1 LHLSFSNLMVVVDPR
16 AGGRG
21 VSGRGLCTGGLRATD
36 PIWCSFR
43 LACGERSR
51 RFLHTIVRNAAG
63 GSLELSWKPLIA
75 SRPNRAF
82 GVKMEF
88 RILGPVEVWDG
99 GRRLDVGGPKPRAV
113 LAALLLHAGRMVS
126 ADRLIDELWGETPPA
141 TARNV
146 LQCHVARL
154 RRALHRPA
162 EANGSTPVLLTR
174 PGGYLLRVEPGQL
187 DLHRFRE
194 AADRGRRAMAAGD
207 AGEAAE
213 QLRRAL
219 ALWRGPAL
227 ADVASESLRRTA
239 APPLEEARLVAL
251 EERLDADLALGRH
264 TELVGELEAL
274 VAAHPD
280 RERPRRQLMLAL
292 YRSGRLAEAL
302 AVYRS
307 ARRLLV
313 EELGLEPSPALQQL
327 ERAMLLADPA
337 LETPPPAASGHPP
350 RPAPPP
356 GPCELPPDI
365 EDFTGR
371 ESPLAELESLLAD
384 NQATAIV
391 ITAIA
396 GKAGVGKTALAVR
409 LAHRLRSRF
418 PGGQLYV
425 NLRGAGTQPLDP
437 ADVLAGFLRALGV
450 ESAAIAEGLDERS
463 RQFRARLADD
473 RVLVVLDNAAGEA
486 QVRPLLPG
494 GRGCAALITS
504 RVGLRGLE
512 AAHPLTLDV
521 LDPDQAVALLAKLAG
536 PARVAAEPDAAWAIA
551 RLCGF
556 LPLAVRIAGARLQ
569 SRPHWRLK
577 LLAGRLA
584 DERRRLDELRTG
596 DLEVRASVAL
606 SYQGRGEEE
615 RRLFRLL
622 GLLESPSF
630 PAWVPASL
638 LDAEPPEAEE
648 LLERLVDAQLVEAAG
663 EDPAGQQR
671 YRLHDLLRVFA
682 RERLEDEEPAPAR
695 LAALEQVLEASM
707 LLAEHADSLLV
718 PSGIDSFGGEA
729 RCHGRLEHPAVVA
742 VEHDPASWFEAER
755 TSLLA
760 AVRQACEADLWE
772 LGRRLA
778 LALGGFFQLRSYWD
792 DWQQTHMQAL
802 AAARRAGDRDGQAR
816 LLAALG
822 DLHNTQHRP
831 EDGLRYIQES
841 VQAFR
846 ETGNRWGELQ
856 SLVLLAEVDLRLG
869 RLPAAVGRLERSLAG
884 FEGLRLPG
892 WQALTLFYL
901 GWIHQQQGRADAA
914 LDSLER
920 SLELFRAVNDRCWEA
935 AVLRKLGEIRVAQG
949 SFQAAADHLEQ
960 GLALVRAVG
969 DRVGEAYLLLSVGE
983 VQRCL
988 GRPGDA
994 ASHIECSLALARATR
1009 ESDAEAQALL
1019 ALGDLRREQ
1028 GCFDEASGYLESSL
1042 ATFREL
1048 QCRDLEAR
1056 ALDSLGRLLAARGD
1070 PAAARTAWRTAL
1082 GIFRELGMPEAAS
1095 VAARLGDVHPL
1106 QPADG
1111 QGQGGQGDQGGQDG
1125 RADWPQPGLQAE
1137 AAAVEDGGEHA
1148 LGVAADGQR
1157 RRRGGDRDHRPLP
1170 EQGVGQADQQ
1180 GPGHQQRQQ
1189 HPEGAVGEDAD
1200 HGGQQHAAEQVG
1212 RPEPAG
1218 GDHVSDRLGR

>member
-1 LHLSFSNLMVVVDPR
+1 MVVVDPR

-187 DLHRFRE
+187 DRHRFRE

-337 LETPPPAASGHPP
+337 LDSPTLAATGHPP

-365 EDFTGR
+365 DDFTGR
-371 ESPLAELESLLAD
+371 EGPLAELESLLAD
-384 NQATAIV
+384 NQATAVV

-409 LAHRLRSRF
+409 VAHRLRPRF
-418 PGGQLYV
+418 PDGQLYV
-425 NLRGAGTQPLDP
+425 NLRGAEAQALDP
-437 ADVLAGFLRALGV
+437 ADVLAGFLRALGIQ
-450 ESAAIAEGLDERS
+450 SAVIAEGLDERS
-463 RQFRARLADD
+463 RQFRARLADA
-473 RVLVVLDNAAGEA
+473 RALVVLDNAASEA

-494 GRGCAALITS
+494 GRGCAALVTS
-504 RVGLRGLE
+504 RVNLPGLE

-521 LDPDQAVALLAKLAG
+521 LEPDQAVALLAKLAG
-536 PARVAAEPDAAWAIA
+536 PARVAAEPDAAQAIA

-556 LPLAVRIAGARLQ
+556 LPLAVRVAGARLQ
-569 SRPHWRLK
+569 SRPHRRLAV
-577 LLAGRLA
+577 LAGRLA
-584 DERRRLDELRTG
+584 DERRRLDELKTG

-606 SYQGRGEEE
+606 SYRGCGEDE

-622 GLLESPSF
+622 GLLDAPSF
-630 PAWVPASL
+630 PAWMAATL
-638 LDAEPPEAEE
+638 LDAEPPEGEE

-663 EDPAGQQR
+663 EDQAGQER
-671 YRLHDLLRVFA
+671 YRLHDLLRAFA
-682 RERLEDEEPAPAR
+682 RERLQDEEPGPAR
-695 LAALEQVLEASM
+695 LAVLERVLHVST

-718 PSGIDSFGGEA
+718 PSGIDILGSDPDDRGP
-729 RCHGRLEHPAVVA
+729 LEHSALVTIGR
-742 VEHDPASWFEAER
+742 HPASWFEAER
-755 TSLLA
+755 TSQVA
-760 AVRQACEADLWE
+760 AVRQACAADLWE
-772 LGRRLA
+772 LGGRLA
-778 LALGGFFQLRSYWD
+778 VALRGFFQLRSYWD
-792 DWQQTHMQAL
+792 DWEQTHMLAL
-802 AAARRAGDRDGQAR
+802 MAARRAGDRDGEAR
-816 LLAALG
+816 VLVGLG
-822 DLHNTQHRP
+822 DLFNVRHRLD
-831 EDGLRYIQES
+831 DGLCYVQEG

-846 ETGNRWGELQ
+846 ETGNRRGELQ
-856 SLVLLAEVDLRLG
+856 SLVVLAEGEMLLG
-869 RLPAAVGRLERSLAG
+869 HLHAAVCRLEQSLAG
-884 FEGLRLPG
+884 FEEMGLRG
-892 WQALTLFYL
+892 WQGLALFYL
-901 GWIHQQQGRADAA
+901 GWIHRQQGRADAA
-914 LDSLER
+914 FDCLER
-920 SLELFRAVNDRCWEA
+920 SLGLFCKVNDRTWEA
-935 AVLRKLGEIRVAQG
+935 AVLRKLGELHAAQG
-949 SFQAAADHLEQ
+949 DLKAAIDYFERS
-960 GLALVRAVG
+960 LALVRAVG
-969 DRVGEAYLLLSVGE
+969 DRAGEAYVLVSLGE
-983 VQRCL
+983 VHRRL
-988 GRPGDA
+988 DRPSA
-994 ASHIECSLALARATR
+994 AAGYLERSLTLARGAR
-1009 ESDAEAQALL
+1009 ERTAEAEALL
-1019 ALGDLRREQ
+1019 ALGDLRLGQ
-1028 GCFDEASGYLESSL
+1028 GCFDEASACLESGL
-1042 ATFREL
+1042 AIFRDL
-1048 QCRDLEAR
+1048 ACRELEAR
-1056 ALDSLGRLLAARGD
+1056 ALDSLGRLLAAGGD
-1070 PAAARTAWRTAL
+1070 PAAAHAAWRLAL
-1082 GIFRELGMPEAAS
+1082 AIFDELGMPEAAA
-1095 VAARLGDVHPL
+1095 VALRLGDVHPL
-1106 QPADG
+1106 QAADG
-1111 QGQGGQGDQGGQDG
+1111 QDQGGHGDQGGQDA
-1125 RADWPQPGLQAE
+1125 RADRPQPGVQAQ

-1189 HPEGAVGEDAD
+1189 HPEGAVGEGAD
-1200 HGGQQHAAEQVG
+1200 HGGQQHAGEQVG

-1218 GDHVSDRLGR
+1218 GDQVPDRLGR